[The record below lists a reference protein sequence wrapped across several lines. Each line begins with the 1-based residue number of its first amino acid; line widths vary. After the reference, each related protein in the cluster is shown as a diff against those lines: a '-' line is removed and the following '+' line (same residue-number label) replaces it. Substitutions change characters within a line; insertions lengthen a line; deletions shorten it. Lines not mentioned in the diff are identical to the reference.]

1 MSKISKKKSDTDV
14 FEREIMDINADL
26 SVKTITMEQLKDES
40 KELEEKLSVNK
51 MAMKS
56 LKDNIKELAEKVDAL
71 KKKQALAKEKEQKE
85 KEQEEKL
92 RKEIEMKVREEHEIK
107 KKVDEELQRIKSIS
121 KTKKP
126 EVKKKEKEQKEKKE
140 ELDPGLSTAA
150 TVDLVAAIDPG
161 LLTAAK
167 VDLVAASDAVT
178 KRKAIPKAVK
188 TTLWNIHFTENN
200 AKGECKVCNK
210 EIKMTDFDAG
220 HIVAVA
226 NGGSN
231 NLDNLIPVCNLCNK
245 SMGVQ
250 NLNEFKKL
258 YFDTTTVLP

>member
-1 MSKISKKKSDTDV
+1 MSKTSKKKSDTDV
-14 FEREIMDINADL
+14 FEKEITDVSAEL
-26 SVKTITMEQLKDES
+26 SVKTISMDQLKDES
-40 KELEEKLSVNK
+40 KELEEKLAVNK
-51 MAMKS
+51 TAMKS

-107 KKVDEELQRIKSIS
+107 KKVDEELQRIKSIA
-121 KTKKP
+121 KTEKP
-126 EVKKKEKEQKEKKE
+126 EVKKKVKEQKEQKEKEQKDD
-140 ELDPGLSTAA
+140 LDPGSTAA
-150 TVDLVAAIDPG
+150 VEPVT
-161 LLTAAK
+161 
-167 VDLVAASDAVT
+167 ASDAAT

-231 NLDNLIPVCNLCNK
+231 NLDNLMPVCSLCNK

-258 YFDTTTVLP
+258 YFDTPTVLP

>member
-14 FEREIMDINADL
+14 FEKEIADISAEL
-26 SVKTITMEQLKDES
+26 SVKTITMDQLKDES
-40 KELEEKLSVNK
+40 KELEEKLSINK
-51 MAMKS
+51 TAMKS
-56 LKDNIKELAEKVDAL
+56 LKDSIKELAEKVDAL

-92 RKEIEMKVREEHEIK
+92 RKEIEMKIREEHEIK
-107 KKVDEELQRIKSIS
+107 KKVDEELQRIKSIA
-121 KTKKP
+121 KTEKP
-126 EVKKKEKEQKEKKE
+126 EVKKKAKEQKEQKEQKE
-140 ELDPGLSTAA
+140 ELDPGSSAAAVDSGLSTSAA
-150 TVDLVAAIDPG
+150 EVI
-161 LLTAAK
+161 
-167 VDLVAASDAVT
+167 T

-188 TTLWNIHFTENN
+188 STLWNIHFTENN

-220 HIVAVA
+220 HIIAVA

-231 NLDNLIPVCNLCNK
+231 NLDNLMPVCSLCNK

-258 YFDTTTVLP
+258 YFDTVTVLP